1 MEKRFRALDR
11 QENNPYPSLTRVA
24 KTPDAPDSS
33 LRLTVTLEVEGVVAL
48 PGLAATGGGLVEA
61 VALSETAGLL
71 ASGGKAAGL
80 AVLVDWGNDPV
91 DAWIATDSLVLWVD
105 ENDLEVLVGGVLV
118 DPVGVKDA
126 QVGATAADT
135 LLSSRLE
142 GALVLQLVD
151 SLVGWLA
158 CTQWVSTWIL
168 SVGNS

>member
-1 MEKRFRALDR
+1 MEKRFIAVNRS
-11 QENNPYPSLTRVA
+11 ENSPYPSLTRVA

-33 LRLTVTLEVEGVVAL
+33 LYLTVTLEVEGVVAL

-61 VALSETAGLL
+61 VTLSETAGLL
-71 ASGGKAAGL
+71 ASGCKTAGL

-142 GALVLQLVD
+142 GALVLQLVN

-158 CTQWVSTWIL
+158 CTEWISTSIL
-168 SVGNS
+168 GC

>member
-1 MEKRFRALDR
+1 M
-11 QENNPYPSLTRVA
+11 NPYPSLTRFA
-24 KTPDAPDSS
+24 KTPDAPRL

-48 PGLAATGGGLVEA
+48 PGLAATSSGLVEA
-61 VALSETAGLL
+61 VSLSETAGLL
-71 ASGGKAAGL
+71 ASGGKTAGL

-91 DAWIATDSLVLWVD
+91 DAWVATDSLVLWVD
-105 ENDLEVLVGGVLV
+105 EDDLEVLVGGVLV

-142 GALVLQLVD
+142 GALVLQLVN

-158 CTQWVSTWIL
+158 
-168 SVGNS
+168 

>member
-1 MEKRFRALDR
+1 M
-11 QENNPYPSLTRVA
+11 
-24 KTPDAPDSS
+24 
-33 LRLTVTLEVEGVVAL
+33 AL

-61 VALSETAGLL
+61 VPLSETAGLL
-71 ASGGKAAGL
+71 SSGGKTTGL

-118 DPVGVKDA
+118 DPVGVEDA

-142 GALVLQLVD
+142 GTLVLQLVN

-158 CTQWVSTWIL
+158 CTKWVSTSIWVGRNSL
-168 SVGNS
+168 SATYRRWHPCELASCVHHGEHGRGR